1 MAVREIEDKNDQMK
15 KHRNINDK
23 KKYLVEWQKKN
34 TNSLLV
40 QGVL

>member
-1 MAVREIEDKNDQMK
+1 MADREIEDKNDQMK

-23 KKYLVEWQKKN
+23 KYLVEMTKKN